1 MSQKKWPC
9 DEVLLERL
17 QKSLPEEIDVLV
29 DVITDSGKGRTSLAA
44 EYKRALVFAR
54 QNPEPGRYDDNVLS
68 LIAFEA
74 QAFGGHS
81 IANVTRRIL
90 KRPTATYDEIVGDV
104 FKKLNGTDNEGK
116 SCEQKEREIALALFG
131 DEWRDL
137 SPAERLEKSTSARVL
152 SGAFFIPQDI
162 SDKARGF
169 ASKVFNGKTKTLA
182 AAIGMRTAA
191 VGMRLNPA
199 GALIGAGLA
208 VNSVLSEAYRVT
220 IPFVAQMGWISLRQ
234 QLDAEKPT
242 KMVPSQ
248 SSLST
253 ADAAAINSLEL
264 TDENGGPLMKISLF
278 DREPEGSGSDLP
290 DEQISMLNPLLSNI
304 PGLAAMAEQQ
314 RGNYVLCSLP
324 FSSLTEAK
332 GQEGARAI
340 VTHGGRFKE
349 HATLSKPEALQNV
362 LVSGAIW
369 NVVSTAVAQKHLHD
383 INEKLT
389 KIIRQIDALQADFDN
404 ERRYKLEG
412 MVQYIQSLLDHY
424 PIEGVDG
431 AAQNHLEQRLIDL
444 YELERHFKDR
454 ISREEELAK
463 KIEQGKILSAKSS
476 RLKLEESLAKQ
487 QEWTTAYL
495 QVVQLRVV
503 SYALLYIANPLSRY
517 RTEACRIIDGL
528 ADLPGTASRN
538 QQIFSAQMSMSHSFL
553 SSVQEDQKQRY
564 AAKLEA
570 LTNSLKEGPTVAQQL
585 YQHFFDQSDIKVLL
599 RMEEGEAVEGQLL

>member
-1 MSQKKWPC
+1 MSQKQWPC

-17 QKSLPEEIDVLV
+17 QKALPEEIDVLV

-54 QNPEPGRYDDNVLS
+54 QNPEPGRYDDNALS

-104 FKKLNGTDNEGK
+104 FKKLNGTDNEDK
-116 SCEQKEREIALALFG
+116 TSEQKEREIALALFG
-131 DEWRDL
+131 DEWHDL
-137 SPAERLEKSTSARVL
+137 SSTERLEKSTSARVL
-152 SGAFFIPQDI
+152 SGAFFIPRDI

-169 ASKVFNGKTKTLA
+169 TSKVFNSKTKTLA
-182 AAIGMRTAA
+182 AA

-199 GALIGAGLA
+199 GVLIGAGLA

-264 TDENGGPLMKISLF
+264 TDDNGGPLMKISLF
-278 DREPEGSGSDLP
+278 DREPEVSGSDLS
-290 DEQISMLNPLLSNI
+290 DEQISMLNPLLSNL

-324 FSSLTEAK
+324 FSSLAEAK
-332 GQEGARAI
+332 SQEGARAFI
-340 VTHGGRFKE
+340 THGGRFKE

-369 NVVSTAVAQKHLHD
+369 NIVSTAVAQKHLHD

-389 KIIRQIDALQADFDN
+389 KIIQKIDALQADFDN

-412 MVQYIQSLLDHY
+412 MIQYIQSLLDHY

-454 ISREEELAK
+454 VSREEELAR
-463 KIEQGKILSAKSS
+463 KIEQGKILSTKRS

-517 RTEACRIIDGL
+517 RTEACRIVDGL

-538 QQIFSAQMSMSHSFL
+538 QQIFSAQMSMSHSFF
-553 SSVQEDQKQRY
+553 SSAQEDQKQRY

-585 YQHFFDQSDIKVLL
+585 YQHFFDQSDRKVIL
-599 RMEEGEAVEGQLL
+599 RIEEGKAVEGQLL